1 MGRYYF
7 IIRAP
12 DHTYDDPD
20 GESFVSEQAA
30 RDYGYRVIRELKADG
45 FDLSS
50 VLYVTN
56 EKGVTIDSVPFW
68 VRCQSANS

>member
-7 IIRAP
+7 IIRAA

-20 GESFVSEQAA
+20 GEPFTSEVAA
-30 RDYGYRVIRELKADG
+30 KDHAHRIIRELRADG

-50 VLYVTN
+50 VLRVTN
-56 EKGVTIDSVPFW
+56 ETGATIHSIPFW
-68 VRCQSANS
+68 ALS